1 MGISRHARSISVLSP
16 REREVLALMAEG
28 RSNRGIAG
36 ELVISEGAVEK
47 HVAAIFMKFDL
58 PVSSDDNRRILAV
71 LRYLEA

>member
-1 MGISRHARSISVLSP
+1 
-16 REREVLALMAEG
+16 MAEG

-36 ELVISEGAVEK
+36 ALVISEGAVEK
-47 HVAAIFMKFDL
+47 HVASIFMKFDL